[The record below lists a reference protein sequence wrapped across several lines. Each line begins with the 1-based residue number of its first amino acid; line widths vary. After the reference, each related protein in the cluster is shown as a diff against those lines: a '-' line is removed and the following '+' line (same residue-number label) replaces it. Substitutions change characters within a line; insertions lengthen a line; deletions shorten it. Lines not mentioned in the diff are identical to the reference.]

1 MKFHAVF
8 AALFLS
14 WSWVDSSPLDAA
26 TDASPSS
33 RLDTDTINLV
43 VNSDTHSYENI
54 DDGVRRLKKG
64 KAAKNVKKTNK
75 VKKTA
80 KKGKKGK
87 KTSAPFGALLSKPHK
102 LEYEKHDLC
111 IPGVKMYGCGDAAD
125 VSNGGKH
132 IHAVIM
138 GRRHVKHSGV
148 FVAKSRCDYTD
159 EILDGTPPDF
169 TIQPQTSEDGSTHL
183 YRTHPKREE
192 DCKQN
197 RRTSSSP
204 AMMHD
209 PNDHFEYDAI
219 VVENSIK
226 YKKYIARVYDM
237 ATTDKQKAI
246 IHLLQAGLTP
256 DTIVYLEDMDGKP
269 YVIRSYNGGNLLHQT
284 KVTKFELLTTADQAT
299 SAEEIKT
306 GFAGRLRHV
315 IPQPKP
321 KEEISTYD
329 GRNLSDDDSQY
340 ALRRIPDFC
349 DAESPLCI
357 TIGNLISSN
366 FGFKIDFNLNIDE
379 VGVQLEAGYTTNND
393 YTLATAEAS
402 ATGCVE
408 LGITGE
414 VTLSISLCLT
424 DSFKYDASAGDAYPG
439 TEEYSVDLSIAVQAG
454 ILSKHLTL
462 AKIDGKFTMLVQD
475 DYFIGYEGRL
485 TESWDLKIASASFGI
500 EVDYKTPSYL
510 QYNEPDGWATK
521 VFTPIS
527 WELDF
532 FFWTDTHSFNH
543 VFHCEPSINTLCGG
557 AGDPNPPV
565 PTRASLIEND
575 QLVSGQSLVS
585 KNGAYT
591 FKMQQDGNL
600 VLYKFNNG
608 SLGKALWASQTFQ
621 DSIKYVNFQSDS
633 NFVMYG
639 TDGST
644 PWASGTWHTSA
655 QVITMQ
661 NDGQVVMYDSS
672 GTNLWSPPHNL

>member
-14 WSWVDSSPLDAA
+14 WTWVDSSPLDSA

-33 RLDTDTINLV
+33 RLDTDSNNFV
-43 VNSDTHSYENI
+43 VNSDTHLYENI

-64 KAAKNVKKTNK
+64 KVAKNIKKTNK
-75 VKKTA
+75 VKRTA

-87 KTSAPFGALLSKPHK
+87 KTSAPFGALLNKPHR

-111 IPGVKMYGCGDAAD
+111 IPGVNMYGCGDGAD

-169 TIQPQTSEDGSTHL
+169 TIQPQTSQDGSSHL

-197 RRTSSSP
+197 RRTTSSS

-219 VVENSIK
+219 VFENSIK

-237 ATTDKQKAI
+237 ATTDKQKPI

-269 YVIRSYNGGNLLHQT
+269 YVIRSYNGANLLHQT
-284 KVTKFELLTTADQAT
+284 KVTKFELLTTADQAK
-299 SAEEIKT
+299 SADEIKT
-306 GFAGRLRHV
+306 DSAGKKPTRHL
-315 IPQPKP
+315 IPQPNP
-321 KEEISTYD
+321 TDEISTYN
-329 GRNLSDDDSQY
+329 GRDLQEYTLNY
-340 ALRRIPDFC
+340 IPPFC
-349 DAESPLCI
+349 DAESPLCL
-357 TIGNLISSN
+357 TIGNLVSSDSI
-366 FGFKIDFNLNIDE
+366 GFKIDFNLNIDM

-414 VTLSISLCLT
+414 LTLSISLCLEGGF
-424 DSFKYDASAGDAYPG
+424 SYDKKAGDADPG
-439 TEEYSVDLSIAVQAG
+439 VESYEVDMSIAVQAG
-454 ILSKHLTL
+454 ILSEHLTL
-462 AKIDGKFTMLVQD
+462 AKVDGKFTMLVQNSF
-475 DYFIGYEGRL
+475 FIGYEGSL
-485 TESWDLKIASASFGI
+485 TRSFDIKIASASFGL
-500 EVDYKTPSYL
+500 EVDYRTPSYR
-510 QYNEPDGWATK
+510 QYFEPDGWATK
-521 VFTPIS
+521 VFTPVTFGI
-527 WELDF
+527 DF
-532 FFWTDTHSFNH
+532 YFWTDTHSYNH

-557 AGDPNPPV
+557 AGDPNPPL
-565 PTRASLIEND
+565 PIPHEMSEND
-575 QLVSGQSLVS
+575 SLLSGHALIS

-591 FKMQQDGNL
+591 LMMQSDGNL
-600 VLYKFNNG
+600 VLYNISNG
-608 SLGKALWASQTFQ
+608 MTVLWASQTFK
-621 DSIKYVNFQSDS
+621 DSIKEVIFQTDS

-639 TDGST
+639 TDGGA
-644 PWASGTWHTSA
+644 PWASGTYGTSA
-655 QVITMQ
+655 ATIIMQ
-661 NDGQVVMYDSS
+661 DDGKVVMYDTS
-672 GTNLWSPPHNL
+672 GTSVWQIP